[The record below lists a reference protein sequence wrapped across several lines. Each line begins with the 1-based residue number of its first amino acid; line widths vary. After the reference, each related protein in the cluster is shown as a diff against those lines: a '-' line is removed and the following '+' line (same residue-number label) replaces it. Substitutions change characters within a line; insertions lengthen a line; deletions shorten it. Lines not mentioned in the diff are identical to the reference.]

1 MQATHI
7 TNPGPW
13 LGRQTTS
20 VDAAAPVQIALFA
33 APHILALDQIAASWP
48 IGAHGVA
55 MLLAWV
61 TPEVQAWAANSLPN
75 LRGWKARQIDLLA
88 RAGWRVQPSE
98 ANYFC
103 AQPPQPLDLAA
114 LRSRYGIKLR
124 DATSFGLP
132 GWLRLGV
139 RAIQAQDALAAALQN
154 SRH

>member
-1 MQATHI
+1 MRLADVYK
-7 TNPGPW
+7 
-13 LGRQTTS
+13 RQ
-20 VDAAAPVQIALFA
+20 
-33 APHILALDQIAASWP
+33 
-48 IGAHGVA
+48 
-55 MLLAWV
+55 
-61 TPEVQAWAANSLPN
+61 
-75 LRGWKARQIDLLA
+75 
-88 RAGWRVQPSE
+88 VQPSE